1 MIVYGERALAGDGAQ
16 ALLNLANRLGLH
28 GRDGRRA

>member
-16 ALLNLANRLGLH
+16 ALLNLATGSACAAA
-28 GRDGRRA
+28 RAPA